1 MKTPLLAL
9 TAAALL
15 SPVLVLPAA
24 AAPTVS
30 VRAGATPETAVFPND
45 RFTVAD
51 ARQGTG
57 RRIAFPVPDCTAA
70 TRSTC
75 DAVRLLNTLDG
86 FDLQPRV
93 FVPFTGDIDASTV
106 LPTTAW
112 IEGPGGRVGLQQI
125 TFDPASDTLAA
136 TARQQLAERTRYTL
150 VISRG
155 VKDTAGRPIE
165 AAVRVPFTTMSGTTE
180 LDKMRK
186 ALDSGAAYTA
196 AGIADRRM
204 DFTQD
209 GRTTVFPPAFAE
221 LITRNDQKRAG
232 ADTPLES
239 SRVPNFAVA
248 GVGCYAFGSIE
259 TPRFARPDATITPT
273 PTDRTPPVVGKER
286 IGFALIVPAGTP
298 PPGGWPTAVYGPGFT
313 RSYFDLFVTS
323 DANAAAGIATLATDP
338 IGHGFGPRSTI
349 SVGPPGAETT
359 FLSYGRGRDLDGDG
373 RLDDAE
379 GSQPT
384 KKVTVSG
391 GKVVAESP
399 SPNALHGLRGG
410 LEQTVVDNM
419 ALLRAVQRGPEI
431 PGCTGSP
438 GARLAETGTMYYGL
452 SFGGIYGTMLMGTDP
467 RPKRGLLNVAGGP
480 ITDIARLSGFRPRLA
495 DQLRVS
501 KPNLLNGGPGRDGFT
516 ESIPD
521 PLDRP
526 ITRPVAGA
534 MQIQRY
540 LAYATW
546 YGRPGGPETYAP
558 LLRKQPRNGAKEVL
572 YQIAFGDNTVPNI
585 TSGNIIRAGNLFD
598 TVTYYRND
606 RTPTAARNPHG
617 FLADPTVFGRQQAQA
632 QLTTFLE
639 TGERV
644 DPDGA
649 GRIFQTPIENR
660 FNLQCLHYPN
670 PQTGEGAFGQDG
682 GPPASGECRKRSA
695 DQG

>member
-150 VISRG
+150 VVSRG

-373 RLDDAE
+373 RIDDAE